1 MATSRKRVRYT
12 FDVHFLTTEEKDAFV
27 QRLNNVRRLLTS
39 AGSPLLDN
47 FSLMSAFVMLLR
59 VTQAPVRRLLLVFA
73 QLSKL
78 S

>member
-1 MATSRKRVRYT
+1 MATSTRKRVRYT
-12 FDVHFLTTEEKDAFV
+12 FDVHFLTTEEKDVFV
-27 QRLNNVRRLLTS
+27 QRLNNVRRLLKS

-47 FSLMSAFVMLLR
+47 FSCD
-59 VTQAPVRRLLLVFA
+59 APVRRLLLVFA